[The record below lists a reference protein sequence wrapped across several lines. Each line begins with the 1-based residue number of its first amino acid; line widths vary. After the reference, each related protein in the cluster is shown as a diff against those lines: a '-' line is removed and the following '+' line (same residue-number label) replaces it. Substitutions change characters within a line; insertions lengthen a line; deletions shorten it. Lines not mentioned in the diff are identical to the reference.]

1 MTKNNLT
8 TMKKIFALLMLLCI
22 TLGANA
28 QLLWKVSGNGLDK
41 PSYLF
46 GTHHV
51 APLSMKDSIAGMAEA
66 LKETSQVYGELV
78 MEDMMKPEMLMKMQ
92 QAMMLPGD
100 TTLRS
105 LFTPT
110 EYDSIAS
117 VVKENI
123 GMEIAMFDKLK
134 PAALNAQLAVVLSVK
149 AVKGYNPQEQLDTWF
164 QTQAKQAGKKVGGLE
179 SVESQIN
186 VLYNSQSLKRQAQQL
201 YCSATHINYGI
212 DMTRRLAEAYLGQDL
227 DKLLE
232 ITEETVVLWKENVE
246 TMKALKEGASVNE
259 AAVVQSEANYY
270 AVVASVSSL
279 KDQIRQTEN
288 ALSLLLRQAPQQIE
302 RGTLDEQHL
311 PDEIKAGVPIQ
322 LLANRPDVKVAEMT
336 LASMYYNTNSARAA
350 FYPSITISGSAGWT
364 NSAGSM
370 IVNPGKVLLSALGS
384 LTQPIFNR
392 GANIARLKIAKAQQE
407 EAMLAFEQAILNA
420 GAEVSNALS
429 QYETATQTLEQRI
442 LQINSL
448 EKSVEYTQDLLSFGT
463 STYLEVLTAQQ
474 SLLSAQLSGVSD
486 QFSQMQALVTLYQAL
501 GGGVK

>member
-1 MTKNNLT
+1 MAALLSSCHIYKKYERPEVDANGLYRDPVSMTDTLVSDTANMANLPWEEVFTDPKLQDLIRTGLERNTNLQTALLQVSEARASLMTSRLSYLPSLNLT
-8 TMKKIFALLMLLCI
+8 PQGGISSFDGSKGSWTWSAPVAASWQLDLFGGILNSKRTARVALEQSEAYRQAVQTQVVASIATYYYTLLML
-22 TLGANA
+22 
-28 QLLWKVSGNGLDK
+28 DK
-41 PSYLF
+41 
-46 GTHHV
+46 
-51 APLSMKDSIAGMAEA
+51 
-66 LKETSQVYGELV
+66 Q
-78 MEDMMKPEMLMKMQ
+78 
-92 QAMMLPGD
+92 
-100 TTLRS
+100 
-105 LFTPT
+105 
-110 EYDSIAS
+110 
-117 VVKENI
+117 
-123 GMEIAMFDKLK
+123 
-134 PAALNAQLAVVLSVK
+134 
-149 AVKGYNPQEQLDTWF
+149 
-164 QTQAKQAGKKVGGLE
+164 
-179 SVESQIN
+179 
-186 VLYNSQSLKRQAQQL
+186 
-201 YCSATHINYGI
+201 
-212 DMTRRLAEAYLGQDL
+212 
-227 DKLLE
+227 LE

-384 LTQPIFNR
+384 LTQPLFNR

>member
-1 MTKNNLT
+1 MRIQRIIYPLCMAALLSSCHIYKKYERPEVDANGLYRDPVSMTDTLVSDTANMANLPWEEVFTDPKLQDLIRTGLERNTNLQTALLQVSEARASLMTSRLSYLPSLNLT
-8 TMKKIFALLMLLCI
+8 PQGGISSFDGNNAGWTWSTPVAASWQLDLFGGILNSKRAARVALEQSEAYRQAVQTQVVASIATYYYTLLML
-22 TLGANA
+22 
-28 QLLWKVSGNGLDK
+28 DK
-41 PSYLF
+41 
-46 GTHHV
+46 
-51 APLSMKDSIAGMAEA
+51 
-66 LKETSQVYGELV
+66 Q
-78 MEDMMKPEMLMKMQ
+78 
-92 QAMMLPGD
+92 
-100 TTLRS
+100 
-105 LFTPT
+105 
-110 EYDSIAS
+110 
-117 VVKENI
+117 
-123 GMEIAMFDKLK
+123 
-134 PAALNAQLAVVLSVK
+134 
-149 AVKGYNPQEQLDTWF
+149 
-164 QTQAKQAGKKVGGLE
+164 
-179 SVESQIN
+179 
-186 VLYNSQSLKRQAQQL
+186 
-201 YCSATHINYGI
+201 
-212 DMTRRLAEAYLGQDL
+212 
-227 DKLLE
+227 LE

-384 LTQPIFNR
+384 LTQPLFNR

>member
-1 MTKNNLT
+1 MAALLSSCHIYKKYERPEVDANGLYRDPVSMTDTLVSDTANMANLPWEEVFTDPKLQDLIRTGLERNTNLQTALLQVSEARASLMTSRLSYLPSLNLT
-8 TMKKIFALLMLLCI
+8 PQGGISSFDGSKGSWTWSAPVAASWQLDLFGGILNSKRAARVAMEQSEAYRQAVQTQVVASIATYYYTLLML
-22 TLGANA
+22 
-28 QLLWKVSGNGLDK
+28 DK
-41 PSYLF
+41 
-46 GTHHV
+46 
-51 APLSMKDSIAGMAEA
+51 
-66 LKETSQVYGELV
+66 Q
-78 MEDMMKPEMLMKMQ
+78 
-92 QAMMLPGD
+92 
-100 TTLRS
+100 
-105 LFTPT
+105 
-110 EYDSIAS
+110 
-117 VVKENI
+117 
-123 GMEIAMFDKLK
+123 
-134 PAALNAQLAVVLSVK
+134 
-149 AVKGYNPQEQLDTWF
+149 
-164 QTQAKQAGKKVGGLE
+164 
-179 SVESQIN
+179 
-186 VLYNSQSLKRQAQQL
+186 
-201 YCSATHINYGI
+201 
-212 DMTRRLAEAYLGQDL
+212 
-227 DKLLE
+227 LE

>member
-1 MTKNNLT
+1 MRIQRIIYPLCMAALLSSCHIYKKYERPEVDANGLYRDPVSMTDTLVSDTANMANLPWEEVFTDPKLQDLIRTGLERNTNLQTALLQVSEACASLMTSRLAYLPSLNLT
-8 TMKKIFALLMLLCI
+8 PQGGISSFDGSKGSWTWSAPVAASWQLDLFGGILNSKRAARVALEQSEAYRQAVQTQVVASIATYYYTLLML
-22 TLGANA
+22 
-28 QLLWKVSGNGLDK
+28 DK
-41 PSYLF
+41 
-46 GTHHV
+46 
-51 APLSMKDSIAGMAEA
+51 
-66 LKETSQVYGELV
+66 Q
-78 MEDMMKPEMLMKMQ
+78 
-92 QAMMLPGD
+92 
-100 TTLRS
+100 
-105 LFTPT
+105 
-110 EYDSIAS
+110 
-117 VVKENI
+117 
-123 GMEIAMFDKLK
+123 
-134 PAALNAQLAVVLSVK
+134 
-149 AVKGYNPQEQLDTWF
+149 
-164 QTQAKQAGKKVGGLE
+164 
-179 SVESQIN
+179 
-186 VLYNSQSLKRQAQQL
+186 
-201 YCSATHINYGI
+201 
-212 DMTRRLAEAYLGQDL
+212 
-227 DKLLE
+227 LE

>member
-1 MTKNNLT
+1 MAALLSSCHIYKKYERPEVDANGLYRDPVSMTDTLVSDTANMANLPWEEVFTDPKLQDLIRTGLERNTNLQTALLQVSEARASLMTSRLSYLPSLNLT
-8 TMKKIFALLMLLCI
+8 PQGGISSFDGSKGSWTWSAPVAASWQLDLFGGILNSKRAARVALEQSEAYRQAVQTQVVASIATYYYTLLML
-22 TLGANA
+22 
-28 QLLWKVSGNGLDK
+28 DK
-41 PSYLF
+41 
-46 GTHHV
+46 
-51 APLSMKDSIAGMAEA
+51 
-66 LKETSQVYGELV
+66 Q
-78 MEDMMKPEMLMKMQ
+78 
-92 QAMMLPGD
+92 
-100 TTLRS
+100 
-105 LFTPT
+105 
-110 EYDSIAS
+110 
-117 VVKENI
+117 
-123 GMEIAMFDKLK
+123 
-134 PAALNAQLAVVLSVK
+134 
-149 AVKGYNPQEQLDTWF
+149 
-164 QTQAKQAGKKVGGLE
+164 
-179 SVESQIN
+179 
-186 VLYNSQSLKRQAQQL
+186 
-201 YCSATHINYGI
+201 
-212 DMTRRLAEAYLGQDL
+212 
-227 DKLLE
+227 LE

>member
-1 MTKNNLT
+1 MSALLSSCHIYKKYERPEVDANGLYRDPVSMTDTLVSDTANMANLPWEEVFTDPKLQDLIRTGLERNTNLQTALLQVSEARASLMTSRLSYLPSLNLT
-8 TMKKIFALLMLLCI
+8 PQGGISSFDGSKGSWTWSAPVAASWQLDLFGGILNSKRAARVALEQSEAYRQAVQTQVVASIATYYYTLLML
-22 TLGANA
+22 
-28 QLLWKVSGNGLDK
+28 DK
-41 PSYLF
+41 
-46 GTHHV
+46 
-51 APLSMKDSIAGMAEA
+51 
-66 LKETSQVYGELV
+66 Q
-78 MEDMMKPEMLMKMQ
+78 
-92 QAMMLPGD
+92 
-100 TTLRS
+100 
-105 LFTPT
+105 
-110 EYDSIAS
+110 
-117 VVKENI
+117 
-123 GMEIAMFDKLK
+123 
-134 PAALNAQLAVVLSVK
+134 
-149 AVKGYNPQEQLDTWF
+149 
-164 QTQAKQAGKKVGGLE
+164 
-179 SVESQIN
+179 
-186 VLYNSQSLKRQAQQL
+186 
-201 YCSATHINYGI
+201 
-212 DMTRRLAEAYLGQDL
+212 
-227 DKLLE
+227 LE

-364 NSAGSM
+364 NSAGRM

-384 LTQPIFNR
+384 LTQPLFNR